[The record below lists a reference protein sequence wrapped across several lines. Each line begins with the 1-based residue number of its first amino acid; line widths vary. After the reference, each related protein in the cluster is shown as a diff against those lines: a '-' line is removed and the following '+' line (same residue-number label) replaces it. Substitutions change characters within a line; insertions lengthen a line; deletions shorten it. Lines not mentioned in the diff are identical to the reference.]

1 MVTSEN
7 VFYYKPFT
15 EEDFNKAFSETAL
28 ELSKKRYLENYEL
41 YMRNSFNKVAT
52 VIPGMFNNTVTMVK
66 PVAEQKPKEWPEDYW
81 KMSRAER
88 RAAERKMKKK

>member
-1 MVTSEN
+1 
-7 VFYYKPFT
+7 
-15 EEDFNKAFSETAL
+15 
-28 ELSKKRYLENYEL
+28 
-41 YMRNSFNKVAT
+41 MRNSFNKVAM
-52 VIPGMFNNTVTMVK
+52 VIPGMFNNTVTTVK